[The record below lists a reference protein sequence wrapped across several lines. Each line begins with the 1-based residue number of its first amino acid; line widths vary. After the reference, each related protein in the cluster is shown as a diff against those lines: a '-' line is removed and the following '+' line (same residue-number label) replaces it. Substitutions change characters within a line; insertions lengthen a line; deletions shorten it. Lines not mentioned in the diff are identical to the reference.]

1 MPFVCISSQIIV
13 NAFVFVLMMTSTL
26 GYESLV
32 LIFIIEQCYR
42 VCIDVMQIVR
52 HDASA
57 MAVLKNS
64 DYLSHV
70 DKQSKHSD
78 HILTSV

>member
-42 VCIDVMQIVR
+42 VCIDVVQ
-52 HDASA
+52 HDVSA

-64 DYLSHV
+64 DYLLHI